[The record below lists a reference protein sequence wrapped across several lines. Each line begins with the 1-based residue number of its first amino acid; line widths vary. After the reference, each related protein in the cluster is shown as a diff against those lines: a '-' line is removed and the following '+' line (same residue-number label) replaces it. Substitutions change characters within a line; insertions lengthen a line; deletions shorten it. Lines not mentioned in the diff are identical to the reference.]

1 VTRNSFIR
9 QQPVQQFATLWN
21 VDLMRLTEPRAEITT
36 AAWIDLSG
44 RHFCLR
50 CRLMDGDAKTIF
62 AWEPFTPRGVA
73 AFAHARLGRL
83 LLVQIIVAL
92 IAAASVTWFLDDS
105 VAPVIDTAIQN
116 LPAKGEI
123 RSGKLDWRGDS
134 PKLLAEGRFLSF
146 DVDLDHGGKI
156 NSTADVQIEF
166 GQEEIWSFAL
176 LGYTEFPYPS
186 GQIISFNRTE
196 LEPLW
201 GAWRSTILFV
211 SMIATA
217 IGLLASWWL
226 LATLYFLPVGLLG
239 YFVNRDLNFRRSWK
253 FSGAALL
260 PGALLMAA
268 GILLYDFGLVDLV
281 QFGFICGAHFV
292 LGWIYLFV
300 SLLFV
305 PGIPAVMPKGNP
317 FVPRN

>member
-1 VTRNSFIR
+1 
-9 QQPVQQFATLWN
+9 
-21 VDLMRLTEPRAEITT
+21 
-36 AAWIDLSG
+36 
-44 RHFCLR
+44 
-50 CRLMDGDAKTIF
+50 MDADAKTIF

-73 AFAHARLGRL
+73 AFAHAPIGRL
-83 LLVQIIVAL
+83 VLVQIIVAL

-105 VAPVIDTAIQN
+105 IFPVVQTAIQN
-116 LPAKGEI
+116 LPDKGEI
-123 RSGKLDWRGDS
+123 RSAKLDWRGDS
-134 PKLLAEGRFLSF
+134 PKLLAEGRVLAF
-146 DVDLDHGGKI
+146 DVDLNHDGKI

-166 GQEEIWSFAL
+166 GREEIWSFAL
-176 LGYTEFPYPS
+176 LGYMEIPYPS

-201 GAWRSTILFV
+201 GAWRSTILFGAAV
-211 SMIATA
+211 ATA

-226 LATLYFLPVGLLG
+226 LATLYFLPAWLLG

-253 FSGAALL
+253 LSGAALL

-268 GILLYDFGLVDLV
+268 GILLYDFGAVDLV
-281 QFGFICGAHFV
+281 QFGFIFGAHFV
-292 LGWIYLFV
+292 FGWLYLFV

-305 PGIPAVMPKGNP
+305 PGIPAALPKGNP